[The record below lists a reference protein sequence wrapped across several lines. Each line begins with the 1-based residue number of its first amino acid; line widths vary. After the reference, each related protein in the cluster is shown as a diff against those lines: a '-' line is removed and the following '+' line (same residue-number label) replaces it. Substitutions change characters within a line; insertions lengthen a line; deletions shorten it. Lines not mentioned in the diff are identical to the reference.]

1 MMYYFILYYSN
12 PGNLS
17 RNQYTRKSCH
27 Y

>member
-17 RNQYTRKSCH
+17 RNQYPRKSCH

>member
-17 RNQYTRKSCH
+17 RN
-27 Y
+27 